1 MDTDSEHDDSDGS
14 QQSGDLYGEYG
25 GSESPK
31 TSQAQQ
37 RRQKLSKSPQK
48 APTQAPNFCEQKWMH
63 LQKCYHDGYAELL
76 SEERTEG
83 MTDGVPPVSLEHSQI
98 GVVRWSPSEKE
109 ALYQALSRKG
119 TRNLPQLASAVGS
132 KSQPEIQEFLLLLR
146 EKESERYLLHR
157 HTKTIA
163 HADIPAASEISP
175 DLEEALEK
183 AADAQLA
190 YEDHYEYVSR
200 TQKTPGLWIIDRE
213 VAEQLDAEQD
223 EVMEALAEP
232 VEEAGESIFET
243 PIFYISKFVDLSER
257 FFMNYGGSS
266 MHENWRDIAMEGET
280 PAVTREVIS
289 DLYDLAVHFIRKLLQ
304 TSIFLAQSRQRAT
317 TSSHYRHR
325 SMVREQDVAAAVD
338 ILNLRCDLWQFWV
351 GVPRRNKLTVVDD
364 KHVKGGFS
372 KVRHMSY
379 DVVEQALSKKKVR
392 WRGRRRSSAGTDSS
406 LTEDE
411 VFNTADQVSQDS
423 GNDSVSSISQQS
435 SSSEDNSPGVPEA
448 HPLDAILDA
457 SSSSEQRDESTQQ
470 LSSTGPST
478 GGSSDDSSGAG
489 FYTAASRRRNTHRD
503 LEEEQD
509 EYLEQLDAKKSR
521 EEDVRLWEVLG
532 REKPSSIKAEIN
544 EDSEIGVPTKVKR
557 KSMDELTDSL
567 ADTEYGA
574 EWELFGAIVPNE
586 SFIETARAR
595 KRPRMIARK
604 AIATPKPRKAH
615 LPFRTRSPSSD
626 TGESSE
632 TESADEV

>member
-1 MDTDSEHDDSDGS
+1 MDTDSEHDDSDES
-14 QQSGDLYGEYG
+14 RPSGDPYGDQVG
-25 GSESPK
+25 PESPDI
-31 TSQAQQ
+31 SQAQQ
-37 RRQKLSKSPQK
+37 RREKLSTSPHKVQ
-48 APTQAPNFCEQKWMH
+48 TQAPNFSEQKWMH
-63 LQKCYHDGYAELL
+63 LQKCYHDDYAELL
-76 SEERTEG
+76 REERIEG
-83 MTDGVPPVSLEHSQI
+83 MTDGVPPINLEQSQI
-98 GVVRWSPSEKE
+98 GAVGWSPSEKE

-132 KSQPEIQEFLLLLR
+132 KSQPEIQDFLLLLR
-146 EKESERYLLHR
+146 EKESERHLLHR
-157 HTKTIA
+157 QTKTIA
-163 HADIPAASEISP
+163 HADIPAATEVNP

-190 YEDHYEYVSR
+190 YEDHYEYVSG
-200 TQKTPGLWIIDRE
+200 TQKTLGLWVIDRE

-223 EVMEALAEP
+223 EALEALENRDQ
-232 VEEAGESIFET
+232 EAGESTFET
-243 PIFYISKFVDLSER
+243 PIFYISKFVELSER

-266 MHENWRDIAMEGET
+266 MHENWRDIAMEEET

-289 DLYDLAVHFIRKLLQ
+289 DLYDLAVHFTRKLLQ

-325 SMVREQDVAAAVD
+325 SMIREQDVAAAVD

-351 GVPRRNKLTVVDD
+351 GVPRRNKLAIVDD
-364 KHVKGGFS
+364 KHVKGGLS
-372 KVRHMSY
+372 KLRHMSY
-379 DVVEQALSKKKVR
+379 DVVEQALSKRKVR

-406 LTEDE
+406 LNEDE
-411 VFNTADQVSQDS
+411 VFNTADQVGQDS

-470 LSSTGPST
+470 LSSTGSST

-521 EEDVRLWEVLG
+521 EEEVRLWEVLG
-532 REKPSSIKAEIN
+532 REKPSSIKAEIDK
-544 EDSEIGVPTKVKR
+544 DSEIGVRPKVKR

-567 ADTEYGA
+567 ADTKYGA
-574 EWELFGAIVPNE
+574 EWELFGAIVPND

-604 AIATPKPRKAH
+604 AVATPKPRKAH

-626 TGESSE
+626 TGESFE
-632 TESADEV
+632 TEPAGEV